1 MWMSTCGS
9 YRYIIVIVSRQQR
22 SMQRTARQ
30 AGGDDYMAGKR
41 CRSPA
46 CSWQRSKQVM
56 RGSPMEVAETS
67 VGRHG
72 GDTAASEPVIGGGVC
87 PSSADSW
94 GDESD
99 VGDVLL
105 LSSP

>member
-1 MWMSTCGS
+1 MPTFGS
-9 YRYIIVIVSRQQR
+9 YLYIIVIVSRQQR
-22 SMQRTARQ
+22 SMQGTAQQ
-30 AGGDDYMAGKR
+30 AGRDDDMAGKL

-67 VGRHG
+67 VRRHG
-72 GDTAASEPVIGGGVC
+72 GDTAASEPVIGAGVG
-87 PSSADSW
+87 PSPADSW
-94 GDESD
+94 DESD